1 MPFTRADST
10 ERFMMHRAAHRDC
23 VDAWMLRA
31 GAAELP
37 PEELVQTF
45 DEAAAALWQR
55 ALVTLGEVTLAA
67 MLDRV
72 LCTAA
77 EQFPFLASV
86 EVHATGLG
94 CGALREGANALP
106 RDPLLAAIRFV
117 LVEILTVIGSLT
129 AEILSPALHAAL
141 SRVPSGAGRTVEDG
155 PADHLEQASR
165 ESGQAS

>member
-1 MPFTRADST
+1 MTDQAEHS
-10 ERFMMHRAAHRDC
+10 ER
-23 VDAWMLRA
+23 VDAWMRRA
-31 GAAELP
+31 GATDLP
-37 PEELVQTF
+37 ADQLVGAFEE
-45 DEAAAALWQR
+45 ASGALLQR

-106 RDPLLAAIRFV
+106 RDQLIAAIRFV

-155 PADHLEQASR
+155 PAGHLEQASR
-165 ESGQAS
+165 EAGQAS

>member
-1 MPFTRADST
+1 MTDQAEHS
-10 ERFMMHRAAHRDC
+10 ER
-23 VDAWMLRA
+23 VDAWMRRA
-31 GAAELP
+31 GVTDLP
-37 PEELVQTF
+37 ADQLVGAFEE
-45 DEAAAALWQR
+45 ASGALLQR

>member
-55 ALVTLGEVTLAA
+55 ALVTLGEVTLGA
-67 MLDRV
+67 LFERV
-72 LCTAA
+72 LCTST
-77 EQFPFLASV
+77 EQFPLLAPVTVGAEGLSCEGLRAQASAVPREELAS
-86 EVHATGLG
+86 
-94 CGALREGANALP
+94 AL
-106 RDPLLAAIRFV
+106 RFV
-117 LVEILTVIGSLT
+117 LVEMLTVVGNLT
-129 AEILSPALHAAL
+129 AEILTPALHAAL
-141 SRVPSGAGRTVEDG
+141 SRVPARPDLAEDDGSTAPSGHER
-155 PADHLEQASR
+155 H
-165 ESGQAS
+165 ESGES